1 MIYSDLHD
9 DFTNFLRSYAIWICV
24 GLVVII
30 LATLFFML
38 VLPKIRNRKRKVAAP
53 VADDSE
59 WIDALGGKSN
69 VVDLTSTRSRLTVE
83 LKDSSIVNQEKLKA
97 LGVSSIIA
105 MSQKLILVID
115 NQADRVKEKIEKYR

>member
-59 WIDALGGKSN
+59 WIDE
-69 VVDLTSTRSRLTVE
+69 STKNEVTEER
-83 LKDSSIVNQEKLKA
+83 
-97 LGVSSIIA
+97 
-105 MSQKLILVID
+105 
-115 NQADRVKEKIEKYR
+115 